1 MQLAKAKDQLLP
13 LLVMDVLGNI
23 PGLPGV
29 FVAGIF
35 SAALR
40 YVNTFYYVI
49 RNTRVRLSTVSKKLY
64 DYCSSLSTSLNS
76 MSAVVLEDFYK
87 PFFKKNLSERQTN
100 WLLRSVVIL
109 LGVLSLG

>member
-13 LLVMDVLGNI
+13 LLVMDVLGDI

-40 YVNTFYYVI
+40 YARQDLLNC
-49 RNTRVRLSTVSKKLY
+49 STY
-64 DYCSSLSTSLNS
+64 RS
-76 MSAVVLEDFYK
+76 MDCD
-87 PFFKKNLSERQTN
+87 
-100 WLLRSVVIL
+100 
-109 LGVLSLG
+109 

>member
-13 LLVMDVLGNI
+13 LLVMDVLGDI

-40 YVNTFYYVI
+40 YARPFLLSHSKYWRTCI
-49 RNTRVRLSTVSKKLY
+49 RK
-64 DYCSSLSTSLNS
+64 
-76 MSAVVLEDFYK
+76 
-87 PFFKKNLSERQTN
+87 
-100 WLLRSVVIL
+100 
-109 LGVLSLG
+109 